1 MKNLNRSGEHFI
13 SGGEDREVKIWQYNE
28 GSCKYVG
35 FGHSNTI
42 NKVTKNIYILN
53 ILI

>member
-1 MKNLNRSGEHFI
+1 MKNKNRSGEHFI
-13 SGGEDREVKIWQYNE
+13 SGGEDRKVKIWQYNE

-42 NKVTKNIYILN
+42 NKVNKNIN
-53 ILI
+53 ILHIFI